1 MTKEDIR
8 KLIGR
13 DECTELE
20 YKSAKGGFPESFWE
34 TLSAFANTHGGIIVF
49 GIKEKDGNLTPDNLD
64 DNQIAKY
71 KKMFWDNAHNKNK
84 VSATMLA
91 EHDLNIDVFEG
102 SKIMVFRVPKAA
114 YELKPVYLNGN
125 PFGNTYRRNHE
136 GDYRCTDSEVRL
148 MIADAESQRQSFD
161 SKILSNYT
169 IDDIDAVT
177 LRAYRQRF
185 MLRHENH
192 PWNELDDMAFL
203 SKIGAYRVN
212 RDDGSEGFTR
222 AGILMLGKTES
233 ITDQCCAPQFFV
245 DYQEK
250 LSDDPMM
257 RWTDRLYPDGTWEA
271 NLFQFFYRTY
281 GKLSQLL
288 PTPFMLKGIDRQEES
303 TAHIALRESLANC
316 LIHCNY
322 AQQGSI
328 LVVGR
333 RESITMRNPGCMLI
347 SLADFYA
354 GSHSI
359 CRNPTLQKL
368 FMFLGNGEK
377 AGSGADIIKKGWNDN
392 QWPTPELT
400 ERTQPDETTMTLK
413 LMVDTGGKERMH
425 NVGEVVG
432 ETVLSKLSNRQNLIV
447 DFLRKSPS
455 ASAKTMSVS
464 LSVSPRTIER
474 DLQKLTAMGVVAHRG
489 SDFGG
494 EWIVLI

>member
-148 MIADAESQRQSFD
+148 MIVDAESQRQSFD

-233 ITDQCCAPQFFV
+233 ITD
-245 DYQEK
+245 
-250 LSDDPMM
+250 
-257 RWTDRLYPDGTWEA
+257 
-271 NLFQFFYRTY
+271 
-281 GKLSQLL
+281 
-288 PTPFMLKGIDRQEES
+288 
-303 TAHIALRESLANC
+303 
-316 LIHCNY
+316 
-322 AQQGSI
+322 
-328 LVVGR
+328 
-333 RESITMRNPGCMLI
+333 
-347 SLADFYA
+347 
-354 GSHSI
+354 
-359 CRNPTLQKL
+359 
-368 FMFLGNGEK
+368 
-377 AGSGADIIKKGWNDN
+377 
-392 QWPTPELT
+392 
-400 ERTQPDETTMTLK
+400 
-413 LMVDTGGKERMH
+413 
-425 NVGEVVG
+425 
-432 ETVLSKLSNRQNLIV
+432 
-447 DFLRKSPS
+447 
-455 ASAKTMSVS
+455 
-464 LSVSPRTIER
+464 
-474 DLQKLTAMGVVAHRG
+474 
-489 SDFGG
+489 
-494 EWIVLI
+494 